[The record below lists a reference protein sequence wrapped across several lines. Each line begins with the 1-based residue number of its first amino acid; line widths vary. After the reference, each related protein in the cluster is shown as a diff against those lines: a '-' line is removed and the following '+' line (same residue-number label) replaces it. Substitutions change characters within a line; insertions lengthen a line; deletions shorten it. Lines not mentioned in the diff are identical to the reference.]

1 MGGETGD
8 GGSGASV
15 MKDREGEGERV
26 RERQRGTN
34 GKIEGWRMKRSAV
47 VSRIRWR
54 SGRRV

>member
-1 MGGETGD
+1 MVVG

-15 MKDREGEGERV
+15 MKDREGEGGESE